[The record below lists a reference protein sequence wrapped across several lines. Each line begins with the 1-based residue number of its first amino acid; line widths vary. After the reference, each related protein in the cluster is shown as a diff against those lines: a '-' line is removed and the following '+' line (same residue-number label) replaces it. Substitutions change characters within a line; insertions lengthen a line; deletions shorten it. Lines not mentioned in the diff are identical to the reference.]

1 MVVFDGIEQFDSNLI
16 SCGVCKVFKMEYRKV
31 LITFPPGFMPQPKV
45 VRVEVKLIFVH
56 TWTFLVRNEPF

>member
-45 VRVEVKLIFVH
+45 VRGGSKINLCSYMDFFG
-56 TWTFLVRNEPF
+56 TK